1 MAPFT
6 FVQVV
11 YIMESMVVKQV
22 FFAGTSTT
30 LSASGRNY
38 SKIVSVLHNLDIEC
52 VGSWVV
58 RLMNGEE
65 PAPVN
70 GLTVLEQQQQ
80 LLRGVDLMVVE
91 CSSPS
96 FGIGYLMHQAVSQ
109 RTPLLCLYDDH
120 LKVGELSDMITGNHS
135 TLIKVLPYSL
145 DTVNEVIAGYLSTLK
160 GEDIHKFN
168 FLATSEILE
177 YIEEGAEKNG
187 TSKSEFLRDEIVSKI
202 IRKPYNL

>member
-1 MAPFT
+1 
-6 FVQVV
+6 
-11 YIMESMVVKQV
+11 MVVKQV

-30 LSASGRNY
+30 LSESERNY
-38 SKIVSVLHNLDIEC
+38 RKIITALQALDIEC
-52 VGSWVV
+52 VGSWVIK
-58 RLMNGEE
+58 LMNGEE
-65 PAPVN
+65 PTPTD

-80 LLRGVDLMVVE
+80 LLRNVDLMIVE

-109 RTPLLCLYDDH
+109 RTPLLCLYNDH
-120 LKVGELSDMITGNHS
+120 LQLGDLSDMITGNHS
-135 TLIKVLPYSL
+135 TLIKVLPYNIE
-145 DTVNEVIAGYLSTLK
+145 TVDEVIAGYLSTLK

-177 YIEEGAEKNG
+177 YIEAGAEKNG